1 MQKEEKHICC
11 YCGEQAFYQLKNG
24 KWCCKQNARSCDFIK
39 NKVAE
44 KAKHKWKQLK
54 ERGINNRKDIPENQ
68 KKDLGTEGI
77 CYYCGQE
84 AKFQLK
90 NGRWCCREKYQQCP
104 EIRKKNSLKNKGKIL
119 SKKQKECRSAWN
131 KNLSKESDERLRRY
145 GETYKRKY
153 AEGKIKS
160 YWKGMKLPSEMK
172 EKISVSMKKA
182 HREGRAHNIGES
194 RWNNQPSYPEKFF
207 MKVIENEFF
216 DKNYIREYPFKKYSL
231 DFAWVHKKKVIEI
244 DGEQHERFEEY
255 KNRDKE
261 KDTLLKENGWKVIRI
276 KWKDMIKESKHWI
289 KIAKEF
295 IDKN

>member
-1 MQKEEKHICC
+1 MQTEEKHICC

-24 KWCCKQNARSCDFIK
+24 KWCCKKNARSCEAIK
-39 NKVAE
+39 KKVSE
-44 KAKHKWKQLK
+44 KAKEKWNKLK
-54 ERGINNRKDIPENQ
+54 EQGIKNRKDIPENQ

-77 CYYCGQE
+77 CYYCEQE

-90 NGRWCCREKYQQCP
+90 NGRWCCREKHQQCP
-104 EIRKKNSLKNKGKIL
+104 EIRRKNSLKNKGKIL
-119 SKKQKECRSAWN
+119 RKKQKKCRIAWN

-160 YWKGMKLPSEMK
+160 YWKGMKLPSEIK
-172 EKISVSMKKA
+172 EKISLSMKKA

-216 DKNYIREYPFKKYSL
+216 DKNYIKEYPFKKYSL

-244 DGEQHERFEEY
+244 DGEQHEQFEEY

-261 KDTLLKENGWKVIRI
+261 KDKLLIENGWQVLRI
-276 KWKDMIKESKHWI
+276 KWKDIMRESKYWI
-289 KIAKEF
+289 EIAKEF
-295 IDKN
+295 VDKN